1 MNMKKGYIPP
11 PIMFSNKLIQN
22 TVGMRQT
29 CTRIYGSQNKVGWFT
44 PPPDTVGGFTLLEML
59 IALSIFSVVI
69 ILGAGALVM
78 LQAAQSHAI
87 NLQNVHDNI
96 RFTLETMSREIRTSD
111 SYCNGASCMRPGSG
125 IGVSTC
131 DWPGGG
137 SNLFSFRQSL
147 TRKIIAYRLYTCMG
161 TCGRVERK
169 IGGGDFLPITD
180 PDRTVTNLTFYTTG
194 SIGSPQRVTILL
206 EVEAG
211 DSNRPGGESRIRMQ
225 TSVTKR
231 RPAF

>member
-1 MNMKKGYIPP
+1 MA
-11 PIMFSNKLIQN
+11 
-22 TVGMRQT
+22 TVNIKT
-29 CTRIYGSQNKVGWFT
+29 
-44 PPPDTVGGFTLLEML
+44 GFTLLEML

-111 SYCNGASCMRPGSG
+111 SYCYGASCMRGI

-131 DWPGGG
+131 NWLAGGCD
-137 SNLFSFRQSL
+137 LFSFRQSL
-147 TRKIIAYRLYTCMG
+147 TKEIIAYRLNTCMG

-180 PDRTVTNLTFYTTG
+180 PDRTVTDLTFYTTG